1 MEIIKCLE
9 KSSAVKDF
17 NILVLEFFEGG
28 FYIKIKA
35 TLNNNT
41 ELCIREYSDVKVR
54 KYSYHRQELN
64 QKLLIRW
71 DNSAHHKHIETY
83 PHHIHHDNNVLP
95 SHQISC
101 DEILKVIEEKI

>member
-41 ELCIREYSDVKVR
+41 ELYISVW
-54 KYSYHRQELN
+54 RQDT
-64 QKLLIRW
+64 KLF
-71 DNSAHHKHIETY
+71 
-83 PHHIHHDNNVLP
+83 
-95 SHQISC
+95 ISLARTKS
-101 DEILKVIEEKI
+101 EVIDQMG

>member
-1 MEIIKCLE
+1 LEIIKCLE

-17 NILVLEFFEGG
+17 KVLVLEYFEGG

-41 ELCIREYSDVKVR
+41 ELYIREYSDVNVR
-54 KYSYHRQELN
+54 NYSYHWQEPN

-71 DNSAHHKHIETY
+71 DNSTHHKHIRIIFIMAIMSY
-83 PHHIHHDNNVLP
+83 
-95 SHQISC
+95 Q
-101 DEILKVIEEKI
+101 VIKFPAKKY